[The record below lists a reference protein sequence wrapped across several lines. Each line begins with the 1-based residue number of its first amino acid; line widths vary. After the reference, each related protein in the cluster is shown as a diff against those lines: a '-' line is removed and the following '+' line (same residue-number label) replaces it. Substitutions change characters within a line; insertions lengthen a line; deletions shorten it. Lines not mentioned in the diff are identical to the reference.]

1 MNPQT
6 WWYLSRASGLVAW
19 ALLVASLVW
28 GVLLATRALKP
39 ADRPAW
45 LLGVHRALAAG
56 AVTTTVIHLAALVA
70 DSYVHIG
77 WAEILVPGAS
87 SWKPGAVA
95 VGVVALYLLVAVQA
109 TSLAM
114 RRLPRRLWRYVH
126 LTSYASTWSVTVH
139 AGLAGT
145 DASNRVYQA
154 VALLLTIGGVAAAL
168 VRGLLG
174 RHAASGRRAASPP
187 SPGTEDAALV
197 GASSASDR

>member
-1 MNPQT
+1 MSPQT

-45 LLGVHRALAAG
+45 LLGVHRALAA
-56 AVTTTVIHLAALVA
+56 AACVTTAVHLAALVA

-87 SWKPGAVA
+87 SWKPGALA

-114 RRLPRRLWRYVH
+114 RRLPRRWWRWVH
-126 LTSYASTWSVTVH
+126 VTSYAMTWSATVH
-139 AGLAGT
+139 AGMAGT
-145 DASNRVYQA
+145 DASSRVYQA
-154 VALLLTIGGVAAAL
+154 VALVLTIGGVTAAL
-168 VRGLLG
+168 VRVLLG
-174 RHAASGRRAASPP
+174 RHAASVRRPAAAEAPAPP
-187 SPGTEDAALV
+187 EPV
-197 GASSASDR
+197 GASSASER